1 MSRSPS
7 QGEAPVAPAS
17 VQALFVNTYDGC
29 EVVVMVATGDK
40 GCTGK
45 GISVGVSGW
54 IGSWP
59 ESASIISLVV
69 RGTVCGEGYGTEEA
83 SGWSMG

>member
-7 QGEAPVAPAS
+7 QSEAPVAPDS
-17 VQALFVNTYDGC
+17 CVQALFVNTNDGC
-29 EVVVMVATGDK
+29 EVVVMQVVTGDK

-45 GISVGVSGW
+45 DISVGVSGW
-54 IGSWP
+54 IGSCP

-69 RGTVCGEGYGTEEA
+69 RGTVCGE
-83 SGWSMG
+83 

>member
-7 QGEAPVAPAS
+7 QSEAPVVPDS
-17 VQALFVNTYDGC
+17 CVPALFVNTNDGC
-29 EVVVMVATGDK
+29 EVVVMQAVTGDK

-45 GISVGVSGW
+45 DISVGVSGW

-69 RGTVCGEGYGTEEA
+69 RGTVCEE
-83 SGWSMG
+83 

>member
-7 QGEAPVAPAS
+7 QCETPVAS
-17 VQALFVNTYDGC
+17 GCVQASFINTYDDC
-29 EVVVMVATGDK
+29 EVVVMVAIGDK
-40 GCTGK
+40 GCIGK
-45 GISVGVSGW
+45 DISVGVSGW

-69 RGTVCGEGYGTEEA
+69 RGTVCEEGYGTEEA